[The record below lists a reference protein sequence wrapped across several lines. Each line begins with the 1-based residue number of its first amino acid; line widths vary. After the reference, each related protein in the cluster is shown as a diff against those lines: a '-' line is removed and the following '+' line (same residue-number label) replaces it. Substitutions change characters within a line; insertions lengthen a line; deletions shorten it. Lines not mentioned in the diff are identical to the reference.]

1 MFQSA
6 PGFLAGRY
14 SLIFHGDEGAGKF
27 QSAPGFLAGR
37 YCLRRDRTA
46 IEQVVSIRSRLFSRE
61 ILGVCQ
67 ADLLLEAFQSAPG
80 FLAGRYPAPGFLKG
94 SIKMF
99 QSAPGFLAGRYFS
112 AAKSLAACSR
122 GFQSAPGFLA
132 GRYRQPTVADMR
144 RAKFQSAPGFLAGR
158 YLLHWLCNVDGAWVS
173 IRSRLFSREILHYLS
188 HAGVLGQFQSAPGFL
203 AGRYRCP
210 RDQGGLGSGFNPLP
224 AF

>member
-132 GRYRQPTVADMR
+132 GRY
-144 RAKFQSAPGFLAGR
+144 
-158 YLLHWLCNVDGAWVS
+158 LLHWLCNVDGAWVS